1 MPAAIRKSYNTIH
14 FDKVKSMFGTAKHAK
29 LDADM
34 ANKLCTASDLLVSN
48 QPDAKGF
55 VTVKAETKSASTFT
69 LTPEKVQRLTEVVQ
83 FLEKQKHDIAGP
95 VADLRAIDV
104 AEAAAREE
112 ENKAKIAGK
121 AKPATKKPKK

>member
-14 FDKVKSMFGTAKHAK
+14 FVKVKSMFGTAKHAK

-55 VTVKAETKSASTFT
+55 VTMKAETKSASTFT

-83 FLEKQKHDIAGP
+83 FLEKQKHDIAAA
-95 VADLRAIDV
+95 VEEQKKQDL
-104 AEAAAREE
+104 EEEKAREA
-112 ENKAKIAGK
+112 EN
-121 AKPATKKPKK
+121 